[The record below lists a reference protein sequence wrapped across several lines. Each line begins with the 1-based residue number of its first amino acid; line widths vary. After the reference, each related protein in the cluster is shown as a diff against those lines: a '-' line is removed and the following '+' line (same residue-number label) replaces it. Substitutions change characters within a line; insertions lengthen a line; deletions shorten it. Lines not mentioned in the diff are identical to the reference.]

1 MTLAINGLQTAIQG
15 LRTQETRVAKAAEDI
30 NANFTAA
37 QNAIAADS
45 VSISDR
51 AAVIPA
57 VEDAMRSA
65 VVPQRELSSAIV
77 DMLQAKT
84 AFSANAAAVRVTSD
98 VMQDTIDMVG
108 KRGQ

>member
-1 MTLAINGLQTAIQG
+1 MTLIISGLQTAVEG
-15 LRTQETRVAKAAEDI
+15 LRKQEARVAKAAEDI

-45 VSISDR
+45 VSVSDR

-57 VEDAMRSA
+57 VEDAMRGAVLPERDVSA
-65 VVPQRELSSAIV
+65 AIV

-84 AFSANAAAVRVTSD
+84 AFKANAASVRVASD

-108 KRGQ
+108 KRGR